1 MTENKKLT
9 ALVIT
14 GTLNEDW
21 EDRTGEEV
29 YIEAS
34 YFGDHLNGALYSN
47 ATLREFE
54 VESLDYE
61 DPQIVG
67 WDFKSLRHD
76 IRDVVEKVTNGM
88 LSLEVA
94 EKIGEAVHQ
103 KVIRSMESRRIS
115 LEIENARLKEE
126 KQALVEDKLDKAA
139 RREVREAMAGR
150 IEDRLWKL
158 RKEHAGSDTARAFQR
173 AQIITL
179 TAVDEES
186 DLEEK

>member
-9 ALVIT
+9 VLVIT

-21 EDRTGEEV
+21 ENRTGEEV
-29 YIEAS
+29 YIEAAH
-34 YFGDHLNGALYSN
+34 FGDHLNGALYSN

-61 DPQIVG
+61 DPQVVG
-67 WDFKSLRHD
+67 WDFKSMPNVYRN
-76 IRDVVEKVTNGM
+76 VVLKETNNL
-88 LSLEVA
+88 LSREAA

-103 KVIRSMESRRIS
+103 KVIQSMESRRIS
-115 LEIENARLKEE
+115 LEIDNARLKEE

-173 AQIITL
+173 AQIIAL